1 MSSFNGLKRIAAT
14 SIQNTGPFILGNQLD
29 AGTAGQVIVSN
40 GANESATWGTNSA
53 VLPNALTM
61 GTDLSLAS
69 GNPSFDGSVAD
80 TINAAGHG
88 FGSGGNGIDITGTTI
103 TTDNDGT
110 TINNTGG
117 TGDQNQVLK
126 VPNALTSGSNVSFS
140 AGTTYDGSA
149 AITISATDTN
159 TTYTAGNGI
168 DLFGTIFSSDNDGTT
183 INNTGG
189 TGTQNQVLK
198 VPNSLTAG
206 TNITFSS
213 GTTYDGSSAITI
225 NATDT
230 NTTYS
235 AGDGIEIT
243 GGNVIKAKPDEDT
256 IDFDGD
262 ELTVVKVPE
271 ALSAGN
277 NLDYSS
283 GSTFD
288 GETARTINLNPA
300 LTNVNLTDS
309 TNIIHPPNVF
319 DYAGDLRMS
328 IEMGNF
334 YPNDDSS
341 YFNIGVEDD
350 FSASIHGTLKPLTSS
365 LEVCGYFII
374 PANYTAT
381 ACRIDINNA
390 SGVAVSRV
398 ILTSSIT
405 TYGSTGYTSL
415 GSGNS
420 GSEFTFIT
428 NMAGASDKIMLIQ
441 IYTTSTA
448 DHIRGGYIKLTR

>member
-29 AGTAGQVIVSN
+29 PGTAGQVIVSN

-53 VLPNALTM
+53 TLPNALTM
-61 GTDLSLAS
+61 GTNLSLAS
-69 GNPSFDGSVAD
+69 GNPSFDGGIAD
-80 TINAAGHG
+80 TINAAVPTLT
-88 FGSGGNGIDITGTTI
+88 GGNGIDITGTTI

-117 TGDQNQVLK
+117 TGAQNQVLR
-126 VPNALTSGSNVSFS
+126 VPNPLTAGTNISFS
-140 AGTTYDGSA
+140 SGTTYDGSA
-149 AITISATDTN
+149 AITITASDTDTQLN
-159 TTYTAGNGI
+159 LSEGN
-168 DLFGTIFSSDNDGTT
+168 
-183 INNTGG
+183 
-189 TGTQNQVLK
+189 
-198 VPNSLTAG
+198 
-206 TNITFSS
+206 
-213 GTTYDGSSAITI
+213 
-225 NATDT
+225 
-230 NTTYS
+230 
-235 AGDGIEIT
+235 GIEIT
-243 GGNVIKAKPDEDT
+243 NTGGLNRTIAAKVDQDT

-262 ELTVVKVPE
+262 ELTCLKVPE
-271 ALSAGN
+271 GLTAGTNLS
-277 NLDYSS
+277 YTS

-288 GETARTINLNPA
+288 GETARTINLDTN

-319 DYAGDLRMS
+319 DVAGDLRMS

-350 FSASIHGTLKPLTSS
+350 FAAAIHGTIRPLTSS

-390 SGVAVSRV
+390 AGVAVSRV
-398 ILTSSIT
+398 ILTTSIT

-420 GSEFTFIT
+420 GSEFSFIT

-441 IYTTSTA
+441 IYTTSTS